1 MAGRVALSGYES
13 IRAMGQNVVCLS
25 PVCFLSCM
33 FAEKSYLTNG
43 LVQWGDSSP
52 ILLPCIR
59 WRDVVIHT
67 IAAASVLYLSLVR
80 D

>member
-25 PVCFLSCM
+25 PVCFPFCM
-33 FAEKSYLTNG
+33 LAEKYYLTDV
-43 LVQWGDSSP
+43 LAKWGDSSP